1 MAQQLS
7 QVEAIWVEVNI
18 WVIVS
23 TSMLDRTWNIF
34 QIQSTDSHQ
43 SERPPKAYVIVF
55 RRVMNQ
61 SIRRLIRIQTSET
74 MGYTDRE
81 LLSVHVALQ
90 LTSVLSLLGSI
101 AVTYH
106 ILFVDVRKQVQNRI
120 NLFLTISDFFLAVAT
135 VFAQYPVNGSL
146 ASSDGTVSVACVMQA
161 WGIQTFFIASALW
174 KSAMA
179 LNVLLVLRF
188 RIRIDQLPKFDWGY
202 ACVIF
207 SATMITAVASG
218 SIVCSSLG
226 SLLFQHMHIRLDRLH
241 TTYVS
246 KGHSFN
252 SEVRSMPVSSGSKDP
267 IARYISQ
274 VSFLMLAFFIQF
286 TPGSLNRILNMVGIN
301 QYVFLLIQSLTQ
313 PLGGFLSAMMYFVN
327 KTRGVARTRQSTTS
341 APQKPSV
348 VRSSHRPIDASRCET
363 SQFENPIISV
373 E

>member
-1 MAQQLS
+1 
-7 QVEAIWVEVNI
+7 
-18 WVIVS
+18 
-23 TSMLDRTWNIF
+23 
-34 QIQSTDSHQ
+34 
-43 SERPPKAYVIVF
+43 
-55 RRVMNQ
+55 
-61 SIRRLIRIQTSET
+61 

-207 SATMITAVASG
+207 SATMITASVAAYRGVFGPAGLWCAVSESFLG
-218 SIVCSSLG
+218 LRVGLLYAPVWVLFFFNICIYGWIGYTLHMSQRAIRSTGRVPSSTMPVNTK
-226 SLLFQHMHIRLDRLH
+226 S
-241 TTYVS
+241 
-246 KGHSFN
+246 